1 MVTKYL
7 KTIGIYPFTI
17 LRLEVQNQEVG
28 GLCPSEGSGRVFL
41 AAFGVWWFLAILG
54 SPPISV
60 SISCVQILVLLVRT
74 QVTGLGLATVLP
86 NMITNRILERWI
98 KGLPIF

>member
-60 SISCVQILVLLVRT
+60 SISFILLVRT

-86 NMITNRILERWI
+86 SMITNRIMERWI
-98 KGLPIF
+98 KGLRIF